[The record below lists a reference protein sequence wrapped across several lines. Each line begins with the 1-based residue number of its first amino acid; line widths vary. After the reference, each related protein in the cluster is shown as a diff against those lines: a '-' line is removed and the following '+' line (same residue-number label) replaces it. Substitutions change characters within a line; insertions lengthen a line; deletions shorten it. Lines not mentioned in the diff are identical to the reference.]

1 MTDDDLLR
9 SAAEGVAQPRGG
21 AALARGVAEAD
32 LCLGPAAC
40 LKPVR
45 DGVGSAKPKGSTQAQ
60 QLSL

>member
-45 DGVGSAKPKGSTQAQ
+45 DGVGSAVSQKGSTQAQ
-60 QLSL
+60 QHL